1 MAVIK
6 PFRGVRYNPQKFD
19 DMHVVISQPHDRI
32 DQARLEQYYALSPY
46 NITHVVRVR
55 HPDEQP
61 ASAQGTSIYARARQ
75 HYEQWLKEEILIREG
90 QPALYAYE
98 QTFSVDGRV
107 FVRMGLL
114 AAVELAAFDEGI
126 ILPHEETHSGPKADR
141 LNLITTLPINAEP
154 IFMLYPDSENKVN
167 ALIQQAIAG
176 REPDIDT
183 TEMQE
188 NAVRQR
194 FWVITDPHAIQAI
207 QDEMAP
213 KRNLII
219 ADGHHRY
226 TTSLNYRNAQRAAQP
241 DAPPTAGFNYITAAL
256 VSMDDPGLLILP
268 THREICNFVTTAPA
282 DIVQEARCCFE
293 VSQASDLQACMDSIK
308 ADRRGH
314 SFGFYCGPEMGY
326 YVFSL
331 KDSNLVYSMIN
342 GNHSNHWKTLSVS
355 VLHEIVMEKV
365 ARIPYSGVESREMI
379 RYRRDP
385 QRAIDSVNRGEANFV
400 FFLSPTRME
409 HVRDCVTNHELM
421 PQKSTDFYPKIIAG
435 LVIRPLDEVY

>member
-32 DQARLEQYYALSPY
+32 DHSRLEQYYALSPY
-46 NITHVVRVR
+46 NITHIIRVR
-55 HPDEQP
+55 YPEEQTP
-61 ASAQGTSIYARARQ
+61 AAQGPCIYAPARQ
-75 HYEQWLKEEILIREG
+75 HYEQWLEEEVLIRES

-98 QTFSVDGRV
+98 QTFSIDGRV

-114 AAVELAAFDEGI
+114 AAVQLAAFDEGV
-126 ILPHEETHSGPKADR
+126 ILPHEETHSGPRADR
-141 LNLITTLPINAEP
+141 YNLITALPINAEP
-154 IFMLYPDSENKVN
+154 IFMLYPDPENKVN
-167 ALIQQAIAG
+167 AVIQQAVAC

-194 FWVITDPHAIQAI
+194 FWVITDPQAIKAI

-226 TTSLNYRNAQRAAQP
+226 TTGLNYRNAQRAAHP

-256 VSMDDPGLLILP
+256 VSMDDPGLVILP
-268 THREICNFVTTAPA
+268 THREIFNFAATTATE
-282 DIVQEARCCFE
+282 IVQEARRCFD
-293 VSQASDLQACMDSIK
+293 VSQASGLEACLDMIR
-308 ADRRGH
+308 ADHRGH
-314 SFGFYCGPEMGY
+314 SFGFYGGEELGF
-326 YVFSL
+326 YVLSL
-331 KDSNLVYSMIN
+331 KDSNLVYTLID
-342 GNHSNHWKTLSVS
+342 GDHSSHWKTLSVS
-355 VLHEIVMEKV
+355 VLHEILMEQV
-365 ARIPYSGVESREMI
+365 ARVPYSGVESRQMI

>member
-19 DMHVVISQPHDRI
+19 DMRVVISQPHDRI
-32 DQARLEQYYALSPY
+32 DQSRLERYYALSPY
-46 NITHVVRVR
+46 NITHIIRVR
-55 HPDEQP
+55 HPAEQES
-61 ASAQGTSIYARARQ
+61 AAQGTSVYAPAKQ
-75 HYEQWLKEEILIREG
+75 HYEQWLEEEILIRES

-114 AAVELAAFDEGI
+114 AAVELTAFEEGV
-126 ILPHEETHSGPKADR
+126 ILPHEKTHSGPRADR
-141 LNLITTLPINAEP
+141 LSLITTLPVNAEP

-188 NAVRQR
+188 NTVRQR
-194 FWVITDPHAIQAI
+194 FWIITDPQDIQAI
-207 QDEMAP
+207 QAEMAS

-226 TTSLNYRNAQRAAQP
+226 TTGLNYRNVQRAAQP

-256 VSMDDPGLLILP
+256 VSMDDPGLVILP
-268 THREICNFVTTAPA
+268 THREIFNFANTAPA
-282 DIVQEARCCFE
+282 EVVEEARHSFE
-293 VSQASDLQACMDSIK
+293 VSQASGLQACLDTLK
-308 ADRRGH
+308 ADHRGH
-314 SFGFYCGPEMGY
+314 SFGFYGGPDIGF
-326 YVFSL
+326 YVLSL
-331 KDSNLVYSMIN
+331 KDSNLVYTMIN
-342 GNHSNHWKTLSVS
+342 GDHSKHWKTLSVS
-355 VLHEIVMEKV
+355 ILHEILMEQV
-365 ARIPYSGVESREMI
+365 ARVPDSGIESREMI

-385 QRAIDSVNRGEANFV
+385 QRAVDSVNRGEANFV

-409 HVRDCVTNHELM
+409 HVRDCVTKHELM